1 MRIVLL
7 PMKRNI
13 ISAAA
18 ILIGMT
24 CLAQNKAIIGLDL
37 RDILRAEGLN
47 LNISYA
53 FHDKWSVAGHA
64 EASINLTH
72 EVPDDDYVMH
82 LSEFETLKLRQ
93 SGSFRLSA
101 GIQYWLA
108 EAFKGGWIEIG
119 CRYGRDVKP
128 ALTVGAG
135 YEIPIW
141 KGLRIYVSCRTDI
154 TGDRQ
159 ENLKET
165 DGISAGIQWIFKT
178 R

>member
-1 MRIVLL
+1 
-7 PMKRNI
+7 MKRAI

-18 ILIGMT
+18 MLTGMT
-24 CLAQNKAIIGLDL
+24 CFAQSEATIGI
-37 RDILRAEGLN
+37 DIGNMFRTESVN
-47 LNISYA
+47 LSISYA
-53 FHDKWSVAGHA
+53 FQDKWSVAGHA
-64 EASINLTH
+64 ETSMNLDHKVHGDEYT
-72 EVPDDDYVMH
+72 MH
-82 LSEFETLKLRQ
+82 LSEFETLQLRQ

-159 ENLKET
+159 ENLRET
-165 DGISAGIQWIFKT
+165 DGMSAGIQWIFKT

>member
-1 MRIVLL
+1 MLT
-7 PMKRNI
+7 
-13 ISAAA
+13 
-18 ILIGMT
+18 GMT
-24 CLAQNKAIIGLDL
+24 CFAQSEATIGI
-37 RDILRAEGLN
+37 DIGNMFRTESVN
-47 LNISYA
+47 LSISYA
-53 FHDKWSVAGHA
+53 FQDKWSVAGHA
-64 EASINLTH
+64 ETSINLTH

-82 LSEFETLKLRQ
+82 LSEFETLQLRQ